1 MNESLQSILDFQRKH
16 SGMDAKIVS
25 FINERYGMSI
35 SSLLQI
41 NNDDEGEF
49 VSPPISGWPE
59 DDGMATVLEKRKTMI
74 FDEVLD
80 AIASGQFATKGSD
93 KPENPFKD
101 APKPE
106 PRIEESVEEE
116 LPLDAPPD
124 DGEDNVLSSTDPS
137 PAPTSLA
144 DEITDIVTVASI
156 RLAEAI
162 HKHIPERQ
170 VMSIPPSEENIER
183 IVNKVLTKKFGGGS

>member
-1 MNESLQSILDFQRKH
+1 
-16 SGMDAKIVS
+16 MDAKIVS
-25 FINERYGMSI
+25 FINERYGMDI
-35 SSLLQI
+35 GSLLQV

-49 VSPPISGWPE
+49 VSPPISGWP
-59 DDGMATVLEKRKTMI
+59 DDDDMSDVLEKRKTLI

-93 KPENPFKD
+93 KPENPFRD

-116 LPLDAPPD
+116 LPLDAPID
-124 DGEDNVLSSTDPS
+124 DGEDSVLSSVALS
-137 PAPTSLA
+137 HELA
-144 DEITDIVTVASI
+144 YQLQSI
-156 RLAEAI
+156 AIKFAVGIAEAI
-162 HKHIPERQ
+162 AVHMPEKQ